1 MLGRSSPQG
10 ELFRADSRYLEH
22 VGKDSIYG
30 FLAYARQRVFRD
42 ADFAGLFGK
51 TGRPSVPPSQL
62 CIALLLQARDGV
74 SDDEAIQRTA
84 FDLRWKVAL
93 GLHIDEKLCAK
104 STLQEFRAKLILH
117 DAYQSLFQA
126 SVDECRRSGLLR
138 KKRLEVAIDSTP
150 VLGAGAVKDTFNLVS
165 DQIRRV
171 LQEISSLKGGDAK
184 RLADEQGLSRHVGS
198 SFKGESD
205 IDWSDESQRR
215 ALVGELVAD
224 AKKAQQ
230 LAQRA
235 MLGHARGAERTKSLR
250 EARVLLADLLL
261 QDIDEDPEDGDGP
274 AIRRGTAR
282 DRKVSTTDTEMRH
295 GRKTVNKH
303 FQGYKASVVADT
315 CDGVVLATTVGAANE
330 HDKVCA
336 KDLVVAAAEHSG
348 QKVAR
353 VIGDTAYG
361 NMEVR
366 RELGDVDVE
375 VVAKMPPVINPK
387 GHFTIDDFRID
398 EKRGVARCPNGNR
411 STRRHRQP
419 GIWQYVFAERD
430 CAACPLRSR
439 CTSAKRSRSITVP
452 DDFREKRRLRRYQ
465 QTDEFRRVYRR
476 RIVIEHRIARL
487 VQLGIRK
494 ARFFGKA
501 KVLFQ
506 VAIAAAMAN
515 LTLASTQK
523 ARLPIRIVWLGRIS
537 PVVEANKRFLASRLM
552 AGPSHASVRAA

>member
-10 ELFRADSRYLEH
+10 ELFRADNVYLEH

-30 FLAYARQRVFRD
+30 FLAQARLRIFRD

-62 CIALLLQARDGV
+62 CVALLLQARDGV

-93 GLHIDEKLCAK
+93 GLNLDEKLCAK

-117 DAYQSLFQA
+117 DGYQKLFQA

-150 VLGAGAVKDTFNLVS
+150 IFGAGAVRDTFNLIS

-171 LQEISSLKGGDAK
+171 LVEVTQLKGGEPE
-184 RLADEQGLSRHVGS
+184 RLATDNGLTKHVGS

-205 IDWSDESQRR
+205 LDWTDETQRR

-224 AKKAQQ
+224 AKKAAG

-235 MLGHARGAERTKSLR
+235 MLGHARGAERTKALR
-250 EARVLLADLLL
+250 EARDLLNELLL
-261 QDIDEDPEDGDGP
+261 QDVDEDPDDGGGP
-274 AIRRGTAR
+274 GIRQGTAR
-282 DRKVSTTDTEMRH
+282 DRKVSTSDPEMRH
-295 GRKTVNKH
+295 GHKTVSKH
-303 FQGYKASVVADT
+303 FQGYKAAVVADT
-315 CDGVVLATTVGAANE
+315 QDGVVLATTVVAANE
-330 HDKVCA
+330 HDKTCA
-336 KDLVVAAAEHSG
+336 KQLVEQATEHAE
-348 QKVAR
+348 QKVTR

-361 NMEVR
+361 NMETR
-366 RELGDVDVE
+366 NQLREAGVE

-387 GHFTIDDFRID
+387 QLFTIADFRID
-398 EKRGVARCPNGNR
+398 EQRGVARCPNGKQ

-419 GIWQYVFAERD
+419 GVWQYVFAERD
-430 CAACPLRSR
+430 CAACPLRER

-452 DDFREKRRLRRYQ
+452 DDFRERHRLRRFQ
-465 QTDEFRRVYRR
+465 GTREFRRVYRR
-476 RIVIEHRIARL
+476 RVIIEHRIARL

-494 ARFFGKA
+494 ARYFGKA
-501 KVLFQ
+501 KVAFQ

-515 LTLASTQK
+515 LTLANAK
-523 ARLPIRIVWLGRIS
+523 KVVLALLFVRLDRIRRTTSVGAS
-537 PVVEANKRFLASRLM
+537 PFAGFVAAHRERGSR
-552 AGPSHASVRAA
+552 RAA